1 MCIRDSFY
9 SEEKV
14 VTFAI
19 GFINTVENFIGNE
32 IKIDNLKGKVVINSH
47 MKENMKLLEE

>member
-1 MCIRDSFY
+1 
-9 SEEKV
+9 

-19 GFINTVENFIGNE
+19 GFIKTEENFVGNE
-32 IKIDNLKGKVVINSH
+32 VKIGNLKGKVIINSH